1 MTPFCRNSPSHTA
14 PEVAMLPEWEATA
27 RPPFWERPSLN
38 AMTTFSLSR
47 ARSSSPA
54 ISSGRLMDSMTATM
68 TRVPSSSTAA
78 RR

>member
-1 MTPFCRNSPSHTA
+1 
-14 PEVAMLPEWEATA
+14 MLPEWEATA
-27 RPPFWERPSLN
+27 RPPFWERPSLS
-38 AMTTFSLSR
+38 AMTTFSRSR